1 MILHKK
7 GSNLDM
13 EVIGLIA
20 EYNPFHNGHLY
31 QLKEIKKRYPDSLI
45 ILILNGYFL
54 ERGIISLESK
64 EEKTRLALKYGVDLV
79 IELPF
84 VFGSS
89 SSDIFASASLEL
101 LNELKINLLVFG
113 SESADLEKLKCA
125 AKKQLT
131 KDFDKKVTQYLKEGI
146 NYPTALNKAIGM
158 NINEP
163 NDLLG
168 ISYLKAIYQN
178 KYNINA
184 VAIKRTTDYHDTLSN
199 KKVVSA
205 TNIREK
211 IKNGKNIKIYIPEG
225 KINKVDEKLFFNILK
240 SKIITDNQLNKYLSV
255 DEGLDNRL
263 KKVINDVNT
272 LDELIEKIKTKRYTY
287 NRLMRM
293 FTHIVVGLTKEDKE
307 KLKHNEYI
315 RILGL
320 NDKGQKYLNS
330 IKKELTLPI
339 ITKVTNVNSLIKN
352 YEFQA
357 ASLYQMLTNDK
368 VLTFEYGNK
377 PVKKE

>member
-1 MILHKK
+1 M
-7 GSNLDM
+7 
-13 EVIGLIA
+13 
-20 EYNPFHNGHLY
+20 
-31 QLKEIKKRYPDSLI
+31 
-45 ILILNGYFL
+45 
-54 ERGIISLESK
+54 
-64 EEKTRLALKYGVDLV
+64 
-79 IELPF
+79 
-84 VFGSS
+84 
-89 SSDIFASASLEL
+89 
-101 LNELKINLLVFG
+101 
-113 SESADLEKLKCA
+113 CC
-125 AKKQLT
+125 KKQLT

-211 IKNGKNIKIYIPEG
+211 IKNGKNIKKYIPEG

-339 ITKVTNVNSLIKN
+339 ITKVTNVNSLIKD

-377 PVKKE
+377 PLKKE